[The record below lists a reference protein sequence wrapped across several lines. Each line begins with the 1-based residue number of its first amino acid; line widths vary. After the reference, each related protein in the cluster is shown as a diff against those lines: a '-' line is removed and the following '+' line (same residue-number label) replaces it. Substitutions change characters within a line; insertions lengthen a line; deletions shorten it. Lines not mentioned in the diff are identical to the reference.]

1 MIKKIVV
8 IDVSKHLYPIIL
20 RMKDI
25 EIVFLYIPTKEER
38 RNIIS
43 KYPDMNIY
51 CSSEPAEWK
60 ETFVSQEDI
69 IKYRSTQLKV
79 ERFAQRFGVTPS
91 YAMSQYYHSLAFW
104 IYHLNRDKIDCVLI
118 GGHTEHGSLVDSIP
132 MDVAKSLKIPVFL
145 FDVLFATSSEIFK
158 AIKCYNTGKYINLKQ
173 LDETAKLVDFNNVIY
188 PRERCEDKHVFDILD
203 NIKYNVIKKMIII
216 SIDAHVRISQMLDK
230 LTGNKTCVLK
240 TQRKDI
246 DTIAKV
252 YIIASSLWTSFSH
265 RKIDHFSSAMAIE
278 DQNSHLLHNI
288 KYLTSLK
295 KYYHQNS
302 KKSIPNNQ
310 HCIVYALHLEP
321 EASIMNRTIYDSQ
334 IYIIE
339 MLASTLPEGWKL
351 YVKEHPHQFKVFE
364 HHSMYFFKQIP
375 LYRDI
380 NYYNQLLKI
389 DNVELLDDRISSSS
403 LIDNIQ
409 YPNVYALATINGT
422 IAAECMYAGKSV
434 LLFDVGSTIYENIPG
449 LFKISN
455 IGDLKLAID
464 KLSSSKYTPD
474 YGDFKNIISEYLIWE
489 TADESSNE
497 ELKITQNTLFNLI
510 NNANHYLSIKHI

>member
-8 IDVSKHLYPIIL
+8 IDVSQHLYPIIL

-25 EIVFLYIPTKEER
+25 EIIFLYIPTNEKRE
-38 RNIIS
+38 NIIS
-43 KYPDMNIY
+43 KYPDMKIY

-104 IYHLNRDKIDCVLI
+104 IYQLKRDTIDCVFI
-118 GGHTEHGSLVDSIP
+118 GGHTEHGSLIDSIP
-132 MDVAKSLKIPVFL
+132 IDVAKSLNIPVFL
-145 FDVLFATSSEIFK
+145 FDVLFATSTEIFK
-158 AIKCYNTGKYINLKQ
+158 AIKCCNTGKYINLKQ
-173 LDETAKLVDFNNVIY
+173 LDETVELVNFNNVIY
-188 PRERCEDKHVFDILD
+188 PIERCEDKHALDILD
-203 NIKYNVIKKMIII
+203 NIKYNVIKKVIILSLDI
-216 SIDAHVRISQMLDK
+216 HVRISQMLDK

-240 TQRKDI
+240 VQRKDI
-246 DTIAKV
+246 DTIAKI
-252 YIIASSLWTSFSH
+252 YIFASSLWTSLSH
-265 RKIDHFSSAMAIE
+265 RKIDYISSAMTID
-278 DQNSHLLHNI
+278 DQNSHLIHNI

-295 KYYHQNS
+295 KYYRKNS
-302 KKSIPNNQ
+302 KKDIPNNEY
-310 HCIVYALHLEP
+310 CIVYALHFEP

-334 IYIIE
+334 IYNIE

-375 LYRDI
+375 LYRDT

-389 DNVELLDDRISSSS
+389 DNVELLDDRILSSS
-403 LIDNIQ
+403 LIDNTQ

-422 IAAECMYAGKSV
+422 ITAECMYAGKPV
-434 LLFDVGSTIYENIPG
+434 ILFDIGSTIYDNIHD

-455 IGDLKLAID
+455 INDLKRAINII
-464 KLSSSKYTPD
+464 SSGKYTPD
-474 YGDFKNIISEYLIWE
+474 YGDFKTNISEYLIWE
-489 TADESSNE
+489 TADESSKE
-497 ELKITQNTLFNLI
+497 ELKITQKTLFNLI
-510 NNANHYLSIKHI
+510 YNANRYLDK